1 MKVRKKYQRKQQHKQ
16 GLKLVI
22 ALIVILWAAVVGIN
36 QLNRLSSS
44 SSDEAAAKATA
55 TTAKSHQEFI
65 DSLVPKA
72 QELHATYGVLPSVI
86 IAQAILESDWGNS
99 TLASKYHNLFGI
111 KAGENQDKVH
121 LETQEFVNDEWVTVT
136 ADFRVFA
143 SNAAALEA
151 HSLLFVNGTTW
162 NPKQYEAV
170 LLAADYKAAA
180 TALQTSGYATDPGY
194 AQKII
199 EIIETSKLTQ
209 YDSFTSSSG
218 TSSSSTAG

>member
-1 MKVRKKYQRKQQHKQ
+1 M
-16 GLKLVI
+16 
-22 ALIVILWAAVVGIN
+22 
-36 QLNRLSSS
+36 
-44 SSDEAAAKATA
+44 
-55 TTAKSHQEFI
+55 
-65 DSLVPKA
+65 
-72 QELHATYGVLPSVI
+72 
-86 IAQAILESDWGNS
+86 
-99 TLASKYHNLFGI
+99 
-111 KAGENQDKVH
+111 
-121 LETQEFVNDEWVTVT
+121 ETQEFVNDEWVTVT

-151 HSLLFVNGTTW
+151 HSLLLVNGTTW